1 MKKILLTTSALTLLA
16 GAAAADVSVGGYAR
30 IGVSNSNAAK
40 SATDA
45 TKVGTQTY
53 LRNQITFTG
62 SATTDGG
69 LTLSTWTRYRHSA
82 SASKFAGTGAFAA
95 PRLSISNGA
104 MTLTAGNAG
113 GAINANSGMWGCGTV
128 MWGCADVVG
137 SWDWASTSSTGTG
150 PNVVRLDM
158 ALGGASVSLSG
169 GNGNDTEA
177 SVSMALGGGSVGIGY
192 DEGHAID
199 AVPAVAAR
207 VAVLKVA
214 AIAEVIEDGIVT
226 TVGVPAAAAQAAITA
241 VDGVA
246 AIAKHSTMS
255 VNYSGSMS
263 GLGVGVRVSQSNSKT
278 GYIATVSSPVGGGSV
293 YVFAG
298 RNLGQVNNYGV
309 RYNQSLGGGASMHAG
324 ATSSDGNTTIGAGVA
339 FGF

>member
-30 IGVSNSNAAK
+30 IGISNADG
-40 SATDA
+40 AT
-45 TKVGTQTY
+45 TNY
-53 LRNQITFTG
+53 LRNQITFSG

-69 LTLSTWTRYRHSA
+69 LTLGTWTRYRHSA
-82 SASKFAGTGAFAA
+82 GASVFAGTGAFAA

-177 SVSMALGGGSVGIGY
+177 SVSMAIGGGSVGVGY
-192 DEGHAID
+192 DGGHAT
-199 AVPAVAAR
+199 AAVAAR
-207 VAVLKVA
+207 DAVLAVA
-214 AIAEVIEDGIVT
+214 AVDEVITDGVVT
-226 TVGVPAAAAQAAITA
+226 TAASAAADAQDAITA
-241 VDGVA
+241 VA
-246 AIAKHSTMS
+246 ADIARSTIS
-255 VNYSGSMS
+255 INYSGTMS
-263 GLGVGVRVSQSNSKT
+263 GMGIGVRMSQSNAKT
-278 GYIATVSSPVGGGSV
+278 GYMANISAPVGAGSV

-298 RNLGQVNNYGV
+298 KTLGQTNNYGL
-309 RYNQSLGGGASMHAG
+309 RYNQSLGGGASMQAGMTSADG
-324 ATSSDGNTTIGAGVA
+324 ATTVGAGVA

>member
-1 MKKILLTTSALTLLA
+1 MKKVLLTTSALTLLA
-16 GAAAADVSVGGYAR
+16 GAAAADVSMGGYAR
-30 IGVSNSNAAK
+30 IGVSNTDNATSN
-40 SATDA
+40 
-45 TKVGTQTY
+45 Y

-82 SASKFAGTGAFAA
+82 ASSKFAGTGAFAA
-95 PRLSISNGA
+95 PRISVSNGA

-113 GAINANSGMWGCGTV
+113 GAINANSGMWGCGAA

-158 ALGGASVSLSG
+158 ALGGASISVSG

-177 SVSMALGGGSVGIGY
+177 SLSMPVGGGSVGIGFDQNSATNQTISINY
-192 DEGHAID
+192 G
-199 AVPAVAAR
+199 
-207 VAVLKVA
+207 
-214 AIAEVIEDGIVT
+214 G
-226 TVGVPAAAAQAAITA
+226 
-241 VDGVA
+241 
-246 AIAKHSTMS
+246 TMS
-255 VNYSGSMS
+255 GM
-263 GLGVGVRVSQSNSKT
+263 GVGLRMSQSNAKT
-278 GYIATVSSPVGGGSV
+278 GYIGTVSAPMAAGSV

-298 RNLGQVNNYGV
+298 KTLAQKNNYGL
-309 RYNQSLGGGASMHAG
+309 RYNQSLGGGASMQAGVTSADG
-324 ATSSDGNTTIGAGVA
+324 ATTVGAGVA

>member
-1 MKKILLTTSALTLLA
+1 MKKVLLTTSALTLLA
-16 GAAAADVSVGGYAR
+16 GAAAADVSMGGYAR
-30 IGVSNSNAAK
+30 IGVSNTDNATSN
-40 SATDA
+40 
-45 TKVGTQTY
+45 Y

-82 SASKFAGTGAFAA
+82 AASKFAGTGAFAA
-95 PRLSISNGA
+95 PRISVSNGA

-113 GAINANSGMWGCGTV
+113 GAINANSGMWGCGAA

-158 ALGGASVSLSG
+158 ALGGASISVSG

-177 SVSMALGGGSVGIGY
+177 SLSMPVGGGSVGIGF
-192 DEGHAID
+192 DQGHAAVTEAAGADSAWDSTAD
-199 AVPAVAAR
+199 ATTAITTDSVTGVFTPGKSTVAA
-207 VAVLKVA
+207 
-214 AIAEVIEDGIVT
+214 G
-226 TVGVPAAAAQAAITA
+226 AAQGQTIS
-241 VDGVA
+241 
-246 AIAKHSTMS
+246 I
-255 VNYSGSMS
+255 NYSGTMG
-263 GLGVGVRVSQSNSKT
+263 GLGVGLRMSQANSKT
-278 GYIATVSSPVGGGSV
+278 GYIGSVTAPMGAGSV

-298 RNLGQVNNYGV
+298 KSLGQTNNYGL
-309 RYNQSLGGGASMHAG
+309 RYNQSLGGGASMQAG
-324 ATSSDGNTTIGAGVA
+324 VTSADGTTTVGAGVA

>member
-1 MKKILLTTSALTLLA
+1 MKKVLLTTSALTLLA
-16 GAAAADVSVGGYAR
+16 GAAAADVSLGGYAR
-30 IGVSNSNAAK
+30 IGVSNTGSTTSN
-40 SATDA
+40 
-45 TKVGTQTY
+45 Y

-69 LTLSTWTRYRHSA
+69 LTMSTWTRYRHSA
-82 SASKFAGTGAFAA
+82 SASKFAGTGAFSA

-113 GAINANSGMWGCGTV
+113 GAINANSGMWGCGAA

-158 ALGGASVSLSG
+158 ALGGASVSVSG

-177 SVSMALGGGSVGIGY
+177 SLSMPIGGGSVGVGY
-192 DEGHAID
+192 DAGSATA
-199 AVPAVAAR
+199 AVSAASAVQGAWNADGTTTQGSVAVAA
-207 VAVLKVA
+207 AAAVA
-214 AIAEVIEDGIVT
+214 AKS
-226 TVGVPAAAAQAAITA
+226 TVSINWA
-241 VDGVA
+241 
-246 AIAKHSTMS
+246 
-255 VNYSGSMS
+255 GSMG
-263 GLGVGVRVSQSNSKT
+263 GLGTGVRMSQSDGKT
-278 GYIATVSSPVGGGSV
+278 GYMGTITAPMGAGSV

-298 RNLGQVNNYGV
+298 KTLAQKNNYGL
-309 RYNQSLGGGASMHAG
+309 RYNQSLGGGASMQAG
-324 ATSSDGNTTIGAGVA
+324 ATSADGVTTVGAGVA

>member
-137 SWDWASTSSTGTG
+137 GWDWASTSSTGTG

-199 AVPAVAAR
+199 AVAAR
-207 VAVLKVA
+207 VAVNAVA
-214 AIAEVIEDGIVT
+214 AVDEVITNGVVT
-226 TVGVPAAAAQAAITA
+226 TAAAPAAAAQPA
-241 VDGVA
+241 VKAVA